1 MNDEPCSMRHQV
13 LVDKVTSLF
22 SICTKYVTGW
32 MGLDEWEV
40 YWTYAN
46 SHLKSKHPARFRNRP
61 RNCLTFSIKLRFW
74 RLMVRSSC
82 FVNQPLKRCSG
93 GNDHSAVNHSY
104 SFVGFL
110 AAQCGSTLWRSYK
123 KPTPYICISWSNE
136 LRKKIILVSV
146 HFPICV
152 NLCKW

>member
-22 SICTKYVTGW
+22 SICTNYESCDW
-32 MGLDEWEV
+32 MNGRYIEHMQIV
-40 YWTYAN
+40 I
-46 SHLKSKHPARFRNRP
+46 LKSKHPARFRNRP

-104 SFVGFL
+104 SFEGFL
-110 AAQCGSTLWRSYK
+110 AGQCGSTLWRSYK
-123 KPTPYICISWSNE
+123 NPTPYICISWSNK
-136 LRKKIILVSV
+136 LRKKIILVTV

>member
-1 MNDEPCSMRHQV
+1 MNDEPCSMRRQV

-22 SICTKYVTGW
+22 SICTNYENCDW
-32 MGLDEWEV
+32 MNGRYIEHMQIV
-40 YWTYAN
+40 I
-46 SHLKSKHPARFRNRP
+46 LKSKHPARFRNRP
-61 RNCLTFSIKLRFW
+61 WNRLTVSIKLRFW
-74 RLMVRSSC
+74 RLIVRISC

-93 GNDHSAVNHSY
+93 GNDHSALNHSY
-104 SFVGFL
+104 SFEGFL
-110 AAQCGSTLWRSYK
+110 AGQCGSTLWRSYK

-152 NLCKW
+152 NLSKW

>member
-1 MNDEPCSMRHQV
+1 MNDEPCSMRYQV

-22 SICTKYVTGW
+22 SICTNYESCDW
-32 MGLDEWEV
+32 MNGRYIEHMQIV
-40 YWTYAN
+40 I
-46 SHLKSKHPARFRNRP
+46 LKSKHPARFRNRP
-61 RNCLTFSIKLRFW
+61 RNRLTFSIKLRFW

-82 FVNQPLKRCSG
+82 FVNQPLKCCIG

-123 KPTPYICISWSNE
+123 KPTLYICISWSNE

>member
-1 MNDEPCSMRHQV
+1 MNDEPCSMRRQV

-22 SICTKYVTGW
+22 SICTNYENCDW
-32 MGLDEWEV
+32 MNGRYIEHMQIV
-40 YWTYAN
+40 I
-46 SHLKSKHPARFRNRP
+46 LKSKHPARFRNRP
-61 RNCLTFSIKLRFW
+61 RNRLTVSIKLRFW

-82 FVNQPLKRCSG
+82 FVNQQFKRCSG
-93 GNDHSAVNHSY
+93 GNDYSAVNHSY
-104 SFVGFL
+104 SFEGFL
-110 AAQCGSTLWRSYK
+110 AGQCGSTLWRSYK